1 MTGWAPKR
9 FWSAAATAPAEGGFA
24 VHLDG
29 RPVKTPA
36 KTPLILP
43 TLALAEAVAAEWQAQ
58 EGVVRPETM
67 PMTRMA
73 NSALVKVPP
82 AFDAVVD
89 EVARYGGT
97 DLLCYRAEAPA
108 ALVRRQAEAW
118 DPLLDWADKA
128 LGARLVTTAGVIPV
142 AQPEPAL
149 VRLRAAVAAQDA
161 FALVAL
167 HDLVAIT
174 GSLVL
179 GLAVA
184 RGRLT
189 PEAAFDLSRLD
200 EDWQASLWGA
210 DSEATATAAAKR
222 TDLVDAARFFALSA
236 DR

>member
-9 FWSAAATAPAEGGFA
+9 FWKAAAAVPAEGGFT
-24 VHLDG
+24 VQLDG

-43 TLALAEAVAAEWQAQ
+43 TLALAQAVAAEWDAQ
-58 EGVVRPETM
+58 QGVVRPETM

-89 EVARYGGT
+89 EIARYGAT
-97 DLLCYRAEAPA
+97 DLLCYRAEAPES
-108 ALVRRQAEAW
+108 LVRRQAEGW
-118 DPLLDWADKA
+118 DPLLDWAAATFDA
-128 LGARLVTTAGVIPV
+128 PLVITVGIVPV
-142 AQPEPAL
+142 AQPDTSLA
-149 VRLRAAVAAQDA
+149 RLRAVVAGYDA
-161 FALVAL
+161 FRLVGL

-189 PEAAFDLSRLD
+189 PDAAFALSRLD
-200 EDWQASLWGA
+200 EDWQAELWGV
-210 DSEATATAAAKR
+210 DSEAAASAAAKR
-222 TDLVDAARFFALSA
+222 GDLSDAARFFAFSA
-236 DR
+236 A

>member
-9 FWSAAATAPAEGGFA
+9 FWTAAAAVPVEGGFA

-36 KTPLILP
+36 KTPLTLP
-43 TLALAEAVAAEWQAQ
+43 TLALAQAVAAEWDAQ
-58 EGVVRPETM
+58 QGVVRPETM

-89 EVARYGGT
+89 EIARYGAT
-97 DLLCYRAEAPA
+97 DLLCYRAEAPET
-108 ALVRRQAEAW
+108 LVRRQAEGW
-118 DPLLDWADKA
+118 NPVLDWAAETFDA
-128 LGARLVTTAGVIPV
+128 PLIVTAGIIPV
-142 AQPEPAL
+142 AQPETSLA
-149 VRLRAAVAAQDA
+149 RLRAAVASHDA
-161 FALVAL
+161 FGLVGL

-184 RGRLT
+184 RGRLA
-189 PEAAFDLSRLD
+189 PDAAFALSRLD
-200 EDWQASLWGA
+200 EDWQAELWGI
-210 DSEATATAAAKR
+210 DSEAATAAAAKR
-222 TDLVDAARFFALSA
+222 GDLSDAARFFTFSA
-236 DR
+236 V